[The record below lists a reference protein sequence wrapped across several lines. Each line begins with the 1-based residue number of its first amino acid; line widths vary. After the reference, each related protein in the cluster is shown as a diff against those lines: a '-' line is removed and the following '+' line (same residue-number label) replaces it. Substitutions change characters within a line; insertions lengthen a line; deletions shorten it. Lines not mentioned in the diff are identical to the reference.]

1 MFPKLENG
9 RRIHPFFSFVIFKNA
24 AKTELKILL
33 TKKTSLVLTT
43 LLLVVGGF
51 FVPTAGLAQGPIQL
65 TYEVDAQVAVLG
77 NDYSKARQLAVSQ
90 GFKSALEKALRNFLG
105 DEKFNA
111 NRKNFRNPLKHADR
125 YVQSY
130 RFIEAVDDP
139 LGKTSQVVMQVTLFP
154 NALGSSLSN
163 TGISVGSVSSKKVVI
178 LISEKSLTSG
188 ETISF
193 WDVLP
198 ISEAALAQNFS
209 EQGVNLIP
217 RDLVKDAVSEENVLN
232 AVNGD
237 VGSAVQIGLKVGAD
251 IVILGNAVSSQL
263 ESQKE
268 STESAIQ
275 TTISVRVISALTSTV
290 IAAKSEFA
298 TARHEEL
305 LAGELEAFGD
315 ASRKLSGFLLRSLDR
330 YWNAPSASKDVQ
342 DSQPKTPSPVMPPSY
357 MEDL

>member
-1 MFPKLENG
+1 L
-9 RRIHPFFSFVIFKNA
+9 
-24 AKTELKILL
+24 KTLL
-33 TKKTSLVLTT
+33 TKNTSLALTM
-43 LLLVVGGF
+43 LLLSVGGF
-51 FVPTAGLAQGPIQL
+51 FFFPTAGLAQGPIQL
-65 TYEVDAQVAVLG
+65 TYQVDAQVAVLG
-77 NDYSKARQLAVSQ
+77 NDFSKARQLAVSQ

-105 DEKFNA
+105 DEKFDA
-111 NRKNFRNPLKHADR
+111 NKKNFRKTLKHAER

-139 LGKTSQVVMQVTLFP
+139 LGKTSEVVMQVTLFP

-163 TGISVGSVSSKKVVI
+163 TGIAIGSVSSKKVVI

-193 WDVLP
+193 WDALP
-198 ISEAALAQNFS
+198 ISEAALAQNFA
-209 EQGVNLIP
+209 EQGVSLIP
-217 RDLVKDAVSEENVLN
+217 RAVVKDAVSEENVLN

-237 VGSAVQIGLKVGAD
+237 VDSAVQIGLQVGAD

-263 ESQKE
+263 EDQIE
-268 STESAIQ
+268 STETTIQ

-298 TARHEEL
+298 SARHEEL
-305 LAGELEAFGD
+305 LAGELEAFGN

-330 YWNAPSASKDVQ
+330 YWKAPSASSDVQ
-342 DSQPKTPSPVMPPSY
+342 DSQPKTPSPVAPPAY

>member
-1 MFPKLENG
+1 LN
-9 RRIHPFFSFVIFKNA
+9 
-24 AKTELKILL
+24 ILL
-33 TKKTSLVLTT
+33 TKKTFLVFTT
-43 LLLVVGGF
+43 LLLVGGGF
-51 FVPTAGLAQGPIQL
+51 FVPMAGLAQGPIQL
-65 TYEVDAQVAVLG
+65 TYEVDSQVAVLG
-77 NDYSKARQLAVSQ
+77 NDFNKARKLAVSQ

-105 DEKFNA
+105 DEKFVA
-111 NRKNFRNPLKHADR
+111 NQKNFRNTLKNADR

-139 LGKTSQVVMQVTLFP
+139 LGKTSQVIMQVTLFP

-163 TGISVGSVSSKKVVI
+163 TGIAVGSVSSKKVVI

-188 ETISF
+188 ESEVISF

-217 RDLVKDAVSEENVLN
+217 RDLVKDAVAEENILN

-237 VGSAVQIGLKVGAD
+237 VASAVQIGLQVGAD
-251 IVILGNAVSSQL
+251 IVILGNAMSSQL
-263 ESQKE
+263 ESQVG
-268 STESAIQ
+268 STESSIQ

-298 TARHEEL
+298 TAHHEEL

-315 ASRKLSGFLLRSLDR
+315 ASRKLSVFLLGSLDR
-330 YWNAPSASKDVQ
+330 YWKAPSASKDVQ
-342 DSQPKTPSPVMPPSY
+342 DSQPTTPSPVMPPSY